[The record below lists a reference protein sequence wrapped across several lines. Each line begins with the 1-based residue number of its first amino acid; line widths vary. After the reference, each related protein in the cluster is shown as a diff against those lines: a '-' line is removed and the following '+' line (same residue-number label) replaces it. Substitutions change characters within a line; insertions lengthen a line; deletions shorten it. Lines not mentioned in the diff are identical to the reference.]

1 MTDDRLRY
9 DRMVEQALRNVVR
22 EALLCAA
29 DQGLPGDHHFYLTF
43 STRFPGV
50 RIPEYLRAQY
60 PEEMTVVIQYQFY
73 DLDVTE
79 ESVGVTLSF
88 NNSQERIVIPL
99 SAITTFADPSVN
111 FALQFQALPAQTE
124 PEEEGEPDRALA
136 QSSGDGEAD
145 NSAAAAGQDDGSSNV
160 VTLDSFRKK

>member
-29 DQGLPGDHHFYLTF
+29 EHGLPGDHHFYLTF

-50 RIPEYLRAQY
+50 QIPDYLHEQY

-73 DLDVTE
+73 DLEVTE
-79 ESVGVTLSF
+79 EIVGVTLSF
-88 NNSQERIVIPL
+88 NNTQERIVVPL

-111 FALQFQALPAQTE
+111 FALQFQALPVPAE
-124 PEEEGEPDRALA
+124 ARAEAERERLASAGESDRE
-136 QSSGDGEAD
+136 SDGETPAP
-145 NSAAAAGQDDGSSNV
+145 GRDDGSNV

>member
-29 DQGLPGDHHFYLTF
+29 EHGLPGDHHFYLTF
-43 STRFPGV
+43 STRFAGV
-50 RIPEYLRAQY
+50 RIPEYLHEQY

-73 DLDVTE
+73 DLEVTE
-79 ESVGVTLSF
+79 DFVGVTLSF
-88 NNSQERIVIPL
+88 NNTQERIVVPL

-111 FALQFQALPAQTE
+111 FALQFQALPVPA
-124 PEEEGEPDRALA
+124 DARA
-136 QSSGDGEAD
+136 EAERERL
-145 NSAAAAGQDDGSSNV
+145 AAAGKDDDQPTAEDQATVGKDDGSNV
-160 VTLDSFRKK
+160 ITLDSFRKK

>member
-9 DRMVEQALRNVVR
+9 DRMVEHALRNVVR

-29 DQGLPGDHHFYLTF
+29 DHGLPGDHHFYLTF

-50 RIPEYLRAQY
+50 HIPEYLQGQY
-60 PEEMTVVIQYQFY
+60 PDEMTVVIQYQFY

-79 ESVGVTLSF
+79 DTVSVTLSF
-88 NNSQERIVIPL
+88 NNSQERITIPL
-99 SAITTFADPSVN
+99 AAITTFADPSVN
-111 FALQFQALPAQTE
+111 FALQFQALPVPAEARAEAERERAAADRARE
-124 PEEEGEPDRALA
+124 PKVEGEP
-136 QSSGDGEAD
+136 
-145 NSAAAAGQDDGSSNV
+145 AAAGADDGSNV

>member
-29 DQGLPGDHHFYLTF
+29 EHGLPGDHHFYLTF

-50 RIPEYLRAQY
+50 QIPDYLHEQY

-73 DLDVTE
+73 DLEVTE
-79 ESVGVTLSF
+79 ETVGVTLSF
-88 NNSQERIVIPL
+88 NNTQERIVVPL

-111 FALQFQALPAQTE
+111 FALQFQALPVPAE
-124 PEEEGEPDRALA
+124 ARAEAERERLASAGESDRE
-136 QSSGDGEAD
+136 SDGETP
-145 NSAAAAGQDDGSSNV
+145 AAGRDDGSNV

>member
-9 DRMVEQALRNVVR
+9 DRMVEHALRNVVR

-50 RIPEYLRAQY
+50 HIPEYLRAQY

-124 PEEEGEPDRALA
+124 PEEEEEGEPERALA
-136 QSSGDGEAD
+136 QPSGDGEAD
-145 NSAAAAGQDDGSSNV
+145 GAAAAGQDDGSNV